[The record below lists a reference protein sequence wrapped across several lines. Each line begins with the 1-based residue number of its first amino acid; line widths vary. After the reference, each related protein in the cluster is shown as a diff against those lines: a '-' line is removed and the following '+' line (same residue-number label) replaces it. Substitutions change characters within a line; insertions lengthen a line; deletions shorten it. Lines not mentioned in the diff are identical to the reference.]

1 MVKESKELFSVKIS
15 AGKRVYF
22 IDIKQSRDG
31 TKYLVISESKLANE
45 KWEHNRIMIFQE
57 HIPTVIGEINKALK
71 FIGVSIKTKAY
82 SIEEVRRAYPKAY
95 AKWTKEEEDALRD
108 KYLKGMTIEDLAAIF
123 QRRPSAIR
131 SRLRKLGLLN
141 EEQSLRK

>member
-1 MVKESKELFSVKIS
+1 MVKESKELFSAKIS

-22 IDIKQSRDG
+22 IDVKQSRDG

-45 KWEHNRIMIFQE
+45 KWEHNRILIFQE
-57 HIPTVIGEINKALK
+57 HIPTVIEEINKALK

-95 AKWTKEEEDALRD
+95 AKWTRDEEDALRV
-108 KYLKGMTIEDLAAIF
+108 KYLEGRSIEELASIF
-123 QRRPSAIR
+123 QRKPSAIY
-131 SRLRKLGLLN
+131 SRLRKLGLLR
-141 EEQSLRK
+141 EG